1 MIPGAVEDSDDTVPF
16 QIGVAQTGHAVDHFR
31 ETGHVYAQD
40 IETQEVWD
48 FHKVSEVQM
57 VSREMTTMAKL
68 YMPNLWY

>member
-48 FHKVSEVQM
+48 FHKVSEVHW
-57 VSREMTTMAKL
+57 VWS
-68 YMPNLWY
+68 